1 MDGLMLRAC
10 RMTAILI
17 FLATL
22 GCGKTTSQEQYALDA
37 EPAEFGELRLTRTI
51 NESELSEAIRRL
63 EAEQMLPRQL
73 DESWLSSRSAA
84 DQATMEQI
92 LERPGPDRARRDL
105 ETSELWFSGTRL
117 GIDTGNYDVAVALAQ
132 RWAPFAAPGRPLWS
146 GPRAPFPNQT
156 AKGFLEDVRWVDT
169 AKMLGRGELLAGWLA
184 LRDGDLDKAGD
195 AITSALDLSRCLGQV
210 PSVYVRRVAGELRRE
225 TFLVLAQWLRTPGLT
240 RAQLEKLS
248 ASVEQ
253 LADDWPSDRTAWE
266 ADRARGLQFYEMIR
280 AGRFHSL
287 LTDQEFRELTEAS
300 KLASRTRAIERGL
313 NADQLFYLRRMAD
326 VIQAAQNPY
335 HERRST
341 LDELAMQI
349 DLLAATPDDPLVAR
363 TFLLVDLHP
372 QQVLAATDLA
382 TTLAWRQAVLGA
394 LGKTPQGITNPLTGQ
409 PLEMNVEPTRVVIS
423 AGSVGPNSPE
433 IVVPRL

>member
-1 MDGLMLRAC
+1 MPRAC
-10 RMTAILI
+10 RITAILMI
-17 FLATL
+17 LATL
-22 GCGKTTSQEQYALDA
+22 GCGKTTSQGEYALDA

-51 NESELSEAIRRL
+51 NESELTETMRRL

-73 DESWLSSRSAA
+73 DEAWKSRGAAA
-84 DQATMEQI
+84 DQAAMERI
-92 LERPGPDRARRDL
+92 LERPGPDRSRRDL
-105 ETSELWFSGTRL
+105 ETSDLWFRGPRL
-117 GIDTGNYDVAVALAQ
+117 GIDTGNYEVAVALAQ
-132 RWAPFAAPGRPLWS
+132 RWGPFAAPGRPLWS
-146 GPRAPFPNQT
+146 GAEVPFPNRT
-156 AKGFLEDVRWVDT
+156 AEGFLEDVRWVDT

-184 LRDGDLDKAGD
+184 LRDGDLDKSGE
-195 AITSALDLSRCLGQV
+195 AINSTLDLSRCLGQV
-210 PSVYVRRVAGELRRE
+210 PSVYVRRVAGELRQE
-225 TFLVLAQWLRTPGLT
+225 TFLVLAQWLRTSGLT
-240 RAQLEKLS
+240 RAHLEKLS
-248 ASVEQ
+248 ATVER
-253 LADDWPSDRTAWE
+253 LVDDWPPDRTAWE

-280 AGRFHSL
+280 GGRFHSL

-326 VIQAAQNPY
+326 VIQVAQNPY

-341 LDELAMQI
+341 LDDLAVQV

-382 TTLAWRQAVLGA
+382 TTLAWRHALLGA
-394 LGKTPQGITNPLTGQ
+394 LGETPQGITNPLTGL
-409 PLEMNVEPTRVVIS
+409 PLEMNVEMSRVVIP
-423 AGSVGPNSPE
+423 AGSIGPNSTE